1 MVDSIIPVHN
11 TTLNWIVADI
21 SAKRLI
27 IGIRGKTAG
36 FF

>member
-1 MVDSIIPVHN
+1 M
-11 TTLNWIVADI
+11 LKWIVADI

-36 FF
+36 FFLICSV